1 MNCRSGSVGNKR
13 KQLEEEADSEHE
25 PIQFSAK
32 PQQGG
37 VVVDPR
43 EIRITETSPDGDT
56 AAVAERD
63 ETTAQMFV
71 DMTAEGGGDGDEERE
86 GWGNKL
92 DFLFSCISVSVG
104 LGSKSDLILFQ
115 KVLSDWG
122 MFYAESRRAI
132 FY

>member
-1 MNCRSGSVGNKR
+1 MGNKR
-13 KQLEEEADSEHE
+13 KQLEEEQDSEHE

-32 PQQGG
+32 PQQGQGGVG

-56 AAVAERD
+56 AAVERD
-63 ETTAQMFV
+63 EAANAQMFV
-71 DMTAEGGGDGDEERE
+71 DMNAEGEAGDGDDRE

-104 LGSKSDLILFQ
+104 LGSEYHRFP
-115 KVLSDWG
+115 
-122 MFYAESRRAI
+122 
-132 FY
+132 